1 MTYSTTYGD
10 DRPATEI
17 AQGQIDS
24 ARALANG
31 DADKLAALDREAA
44 RRGVK

>member
-1 MTYSTTYGD
+1 MSNTYGD
-10 DRPATEI
+10 NRPPAEI

-24 ARALANG
+24 ARALVAG